1 MRGSFAVYTVSD
13 ARSVSFNEASVFGSE
28 LEKEGTMKA
37 LAILH
42 WYNVLRVNYHFTA
55 FQAIRFALWLAR

>member
-1 MRGSFAVYTVSD
+1 MRVPVSISYRWPQQWGNPFA
-13 ARSVSFNEASVFGSE
+13 APF
-28 LEKEGTMKA
+28 EKRKCFMKTPQ
-37 LAILH
+37 ILH

>member
-1 MRGSFAVYTVSD
+1 MST
-13 ARSVSFNEASVFGSE
+13 
-28 LEKEGTMKA
+28 LKTMPTT
-37 LAILH
+37 ILD

>member
-1 MRGSFAVYTVSD
+1 
-13 ARSVSFNEASVFGSE
+13 
-28 LEKEGTMKA
+28 MKTPQ
-37 LAILH
+37 ILH

>member
-1 MRGSFAVYTVSD
+1 
-13 ARSVSFNEASVFGSE
+13 
-28 LEKEGTMKA
+28 MKPHKIA
-37 LAILH
+37 H